1 MTVWLAMAGL
11 WALGFVFLWRI
22 PVCRRSPGPTPG
34 CSLSVIIPARDEEET
49 LPALLASLRE
59 QDPSP
64 DEIIVVDDAS
74 RDRTAAVAA
83 AGGAR
88 VLASRP
94 LPSGWRGKT
103 WACHQGAG
111 EAAGEVLIF
120 MDADTR
126 LEPGA
131 LRALRDTYARQPGV
145 LSLGPYHRVCRFHEQ
160 FSAFFNLLMTAGTA
174 AFTIL
179 GGRLRPRGL
188 FGPFLMVDRRA
199 YEAIGGHEAVRG
211 RILEHFFMAPLFAQA
226 GIPLRCY
233 GGRGTVT
240 MRMYPQG
247 WGELKAG
254 WSKAFATGA
263 AQTPPGLLLL
273 IMAWLA
279 GSLLAAGGL
288 AGAVMRGAPCG
299 PWLAVYG
306 VYAAQLY
313 AMLIRIGSFRW
324 FVALL
329 YPVPLLFYMVVFM
342 HSVIRAGLRKDVSWK
357 GRHIDLTEEG

>member
-1 MTVWLAMAGL
+1 
-11 WALGFVFLWRI
+11 
-22 PVCRRSPGPTPG
+22 
-34 CSLSVIIPARDEEET
+34 
-49 LPALLASLRE
+49 
-59 QDPSP
+59 
-64 DEIIVVDDAS
+64 
-74 RDRTAAVAA
+74 
-83 AGGAR
+83 
-88 VLASRP
+88 
-94 LPSGWRGKT
+94 
-103 WACHQGAG
+103 
-111 EAAGEVLIF
+111 
-120 MDADTR
+120 
-126 LEPGA
+126 
-131 LRALRDTYARQPGV
+131 
-145 LSLGPYHRVCRFHEQ
+145 
-160 FSAFFNLLMTAGTA
+160 
-174 AFTIL
+174 
-179 GGRLRPRGL
+179 
-188 FGPFLMVDRRA
+188 
-199 YEAIGGHEAVRG
+199 
-211 RILEHFFMAPLFAQA
+211 
-226 GIPLRCY
+226 
-233 GGRGTVT
+233 
-240 MRMYPQG
+240 MYPQG